1 MSTIQLRSVTKRFG
15 SHTALSDI
23 DLTVCDGEFV
33 VFLGPSGCGKSTL
46 LRTIAGLVDP
56 TSGTITIDSRDVT
69 GASPRE
75 RRVAMVFQSYA
86 LYPHLT
92 VAKNIGFP
100 LKARRASR
108 ADIEAR
114 VRAVAGMTC
123 LPVFVPYVF
132 LQRHIVNAF
141 VRSGLK

>member
-23 DLTVCDGEFV
+23 DLT
-33 VFLGPSGCGKSTL
+33 
-46 LRTIAGLVDP
+46 

-123 LPVFVPYVF
+123 LPVFVLYVF